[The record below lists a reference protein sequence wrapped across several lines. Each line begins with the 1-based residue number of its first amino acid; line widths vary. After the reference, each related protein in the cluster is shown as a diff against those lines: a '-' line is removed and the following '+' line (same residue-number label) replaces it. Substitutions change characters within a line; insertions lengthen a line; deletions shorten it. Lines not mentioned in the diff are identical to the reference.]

1 MIVTKREKTELITI
15 SSATFVVSSTN
26 LALTSSYIV
35 GDIVGSIVNESF
47 KGAKYAGEKLAE
59 RFIEKKKINSDW
71 D

>member
-1 MIVTKREKTELITI
+1 MLITKRETQEIMMM

-26 LALTSSYIV
+26 LALTGSYIV
-35 GDIVGSIVNESF
+35 GDLVGSAVDEAF
-47 KGAKYAGEKLAE
+47 KGAKYVGEKMAD

>member
-59 RFIEKKKINSDW
+59 RFIKKNNINSDW